1 MCSISDP
8 LEMPLPTTAPTLSR
22 ASEAYSHLWEKREEE
37 EEEKPLTSCLLEGI
51 DGLVEAGQGGAVLPC
66 SDLGVQCSEV
76 EEDTSLLEGQSPL
89 VGWDSCQGVVPGEGK
104 SQQLPI
110 PWSRSPE
117 CPCHGPQKVSSL
129 MERGL
134 ELDELEGPFQPIP
147 LHDPCGCRRSPKGF
161 QCSGTIA
168 GIIPIMV
175 HPMGFV
181 FPSPSP
187 N

>member
-1 MCSISDP
+1 
-8 LEMPLPTTAPTLSR
+8 MPLPTTAPTLSC

-110 PWSRSPE
+110 PWSRSPVSLSWSIKSVLA
-117 CPCHGPQKVSSL
+117 HG
-129 MERGL
+129 
-134 ELDELEGPFQPIP
+134 
-147 LHDPCGCRRSPKGF
+147 KGV
-161 QCSGTIA
+161 GT
-168 GIIPIMV
+168 G
-175 HPMGFV
+175 
-181 FPSPSP
+181 
-187 N
+187 